1 MTRRTSKKVYGI
13 IFNCVVSRAV
23 YLDLAEG
30 YDTENF
36 LMTLRRFVSI
46 RGFPKRM
53 HSDGGSQLVSANKEL
68 RTMTKNWNMT
78 QIAEISCNFGM
89 SWTFNKSADAPWE
102 MDAANL

>member
-1 MTRRTSKKVYGI
+1 MRKGP
-13 IFNCVVSRAV
+13 FASRAV

-53 HSDGGSQLVSANKEL
+53 HSDGGTQLVAANKEL

-78 QIAEISCNFGM
+78 QIAEFGNSFGM
-89 SWTFNKSADAPWE
+89 SWTFNKSADAP
-102 MDAANL
+102 